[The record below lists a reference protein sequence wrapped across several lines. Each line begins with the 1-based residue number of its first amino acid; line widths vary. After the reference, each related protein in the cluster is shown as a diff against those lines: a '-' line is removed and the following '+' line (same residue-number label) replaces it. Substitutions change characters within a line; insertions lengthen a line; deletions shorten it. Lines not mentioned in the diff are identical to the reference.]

1 MLVKHNPKSVPAPVG
16 SYVQMV
22 EVRDRPR
29 WLHISGQ
36 VGMTPDGTLLEGFEA
51 QCEQALKNLVAC
63 LEAAGM
69 SLDDLVKVTIL
80 MTRQEDVPAY
90 RTVRK
95 RVLGSANIA
104 STLMIVAGL
113 VSPDFLIEI
122 EGIATGA

>member
-22 EVRDRPR
+22 EVRGRPR

-36 VGMTPDGTLLEGFEA
+36 VGMTPDGTLLQGFEA
-51 QCEQALKNLVAC
+51 QCEQALKNLLAC

-69 SLDDLVKVTIL
+69 SLDDLVKITIL
-80 MTRQEDVPAY
+80 MTRQEDVPTY
-90 RTVRK
+90 RAVRK
-95 RVLGSANIA
+95 RVLGDANIA

-113 VSPDFLIEI
+113 VTPDFLIEI
-122 EGIATGA
+122 EGVAAGV

>member
-1 MLVKHNPKSVPAPVG
+1 MLVKYNPKTVPAPVG
-16 SYVQMV
+16 NYVQAV
-22 EVRDRPR
+22 EVRDHPR

-36 VGMTPDGTLLEGFEA
+36 VGMTPDGTLLQGFEA

-69 SLDDLVKVTIL
+69 RLDDLVKVTIL
-80 MTRQEDVPAY
+80 MTRQEDIPAY
-90 RTVRK
+90 RTARK
-95 RVLGSANIA
+95 RVLDGVEVA

-122 EGIATGA
+122 EGVAAGT

>member
-80 MTRQEDVPAY
+80 MTRQEDVPVY

-95 RVLGSANIA
+95 RVLGDAEIA

>member
-1 MLVKHNPKSVPAPVG
+1 MLVKYNPKTVPAPAG
-16 SYVQMV
+16 NYVQAV
-22 EVRDRPR
+22 EVRDRQR

-36 VGMTPDGTLLEGFEA
+36 IGVTPDGTVLQGFEA
-51 QCEQALKNLVAC
+51 QCEQALKNLIAC

-80 MTRQEDVPAY
+80 MTRQEDVPVY
-90 RTVRK
+90 RAVRK
-95 RVLGSANIA
+95 RVLNGAEIA

-122 EGIATGA
+122 EGIAAKA

>member
-122 EGIATGA
+122 EGIAAGA

>member
-90 RTVRK
+90 RAVRK
-95 RVLGSANIA
+95 RVLGDAQIA

>member
-1 MLVKHNPKSVPAPVG
+1 MLVKYNPKTVPAPVG
-16 SYVQMV
+16 NYVQAV

-36 VGMTPDGTLLEGFEA
+36 VGMTLDGTLLEGFEA
-51 QCEQALKNLVAC
+51 QCEQALKNLIAC

-80 MTRQEDVPAY
+80 MTRQEDVPVY
-90 RTVRK
+90 RAVRK
-95 RVLGSANIA
+95 RVLGGADIA

-122 EGIATGA
+122 EGVAAGA

>member
-80 MTRQEDVPAY
+80 MTRQEDVPVY

-95 RVLGSANIA
+95 RVLGDAEIA

-122 EGIATGA
+122 EGIAAGV